1 MFQGNGLGL
10 RVRSPDDHVML
21 LIPLY
26 LTGGFSL
33 FPSLILSSLLTIDF
47 LTTLLLL
54 HLKMT
59 TPFAQYVD
67 GMMGDR
73 PLLNQPPHLVSFF
86 LMTYLASHT
95 DGNLLE
101 PYLRRD

>member
-1 MFQGNGLGL
+1 MF
-10 RVRSPDDHVML
+10 RC
-21 LIPLY
+21 
-26 LTGGFSL
+26 SL
-33 FPSLILSSLLTIDF
+33 PLILSSPLTIDF

-67 GMMGDR
+67 GMMGDC
-73 PLLNQPPHLVSFF
+73 PLLNQPLHLVSFF

-101 PYLRRD
+101 SYL

>member
-1 MFQGNGLGL
+1 
-10 RVRSPDDHVML
+10 ML

-26 LTGGFSL
+26 LTWDVLRF
-33 FPSLILSSLLTIDF
+33 FPLIPSSPLLIDF

-67 GMMGDR
+67 GMMGER
-73 PLLNQPPHLVSFF
+73 PLLNQPLHLVSFY

-101 PYLRRD
+101 PYL